1 MKKILF
7 FVIAALCLSGAA
19 RAVDTAGVAEAVP
32 AEARE
37 ILGELDW
44 NTGRGTAEAMEKL
57 WAWVRGQLDEVL
69 HQALQSAAVALGV
82 TLLCSLAA
90 AVSADGKAPE
100 AVLLGG
106 ALAVSA
112 SCAGSVTG
120 YLSQAREAL
129 CSMIDFSKAL
139 LPCMAAASAA
149 GGQAVSGA
157 ARFAASS
164 LFMDVLLSVG
174 TNLVLPLIYAFV
186 AAAVARAALPVGPLG
201 GPVRMIKWVCTT
213 ALTALCTVFT
223 LYLSVTGAVSAPTD
237 ALAGSLVKTVVS
249 NALPVVGKIV
259 SDAAG
264 SYLAG
269 AALLRGAVGAAG
281 LAVVLCVC
289 VGPMLSLGAHYL
301 CFKAAACVAE
311 PFAEGRL
318 SGLIGDVGTAY
329 GMALGLVGS
338 GGAMLFVAIVT
349 STEAL
354 GL

>member
-1 MKKILF
+1 MKKILL
-7 FVIAALCLSGAA
+7 FVLFALCLAGGAG
-19 RAVDTAGVAEAVP
+19 AVDTAAVAEAVP
-32 AEARE
+32 EEVRA

-44 NTGRGTAEAMEKL
+44 NTGRGAAEALDKV
-57 WAWVRGQLDEVL
+57 WAWVLGQLDGVL
-69 HQALQSAAVALGV
+69 RQALRSAAVALAV
-82 TLLCSLAA
+82 TLLCSLAG
-90 AVSADGKAPE
+90 AVAEDGKTPDV
-100 AVLLGG
+100 VLLGG
-106 ALAVSA
+106 ALAVTA

-149 GGQAVSGA
+149 SGQAVSGA
-157 ARFAASS
+157 ARYAASS

-186 AAAVARAALPVGPLG
+186 AAAAAKAALPVGPLG
-201 GPVRMIKWVCTT
+201 GPVRIIKWICTT

-237 ALAGSLVKTVVS
+237 ALAGSVVKTVVS

-318 SGLIGDVGTAY
+318 SGLLGDVGTAY

-338 GGAMLFVAIVT
+338 GGAMLFVAIVS